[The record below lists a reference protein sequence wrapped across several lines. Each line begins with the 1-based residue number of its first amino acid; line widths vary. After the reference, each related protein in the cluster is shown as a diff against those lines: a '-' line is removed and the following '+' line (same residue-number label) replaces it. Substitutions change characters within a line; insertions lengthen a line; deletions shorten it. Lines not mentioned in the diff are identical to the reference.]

1 MGVTLH
7 IFNGFWVEKSYNEGP
22 TICETVDDMH
32 KRSDT
37 IYQHWTDRENSHN
50 SIVVGVTHILTL
62 WFLPNLSH
70 CIFSGVLTG
79 ILAVCLVAAWLL
91 IKYSALSTQQLV
103 IASAKWCVELERVA

>member
-1 MGVTLH
+1 VKRL
-7 IFNGFWVEKSYNEGP
+7 
-22 TICETVDDMH
+22 TICTNALTQFTSIG
-32 KRSDT
+32 R
-37 IYQHWTDRENSHN
+37 TDRENSHN